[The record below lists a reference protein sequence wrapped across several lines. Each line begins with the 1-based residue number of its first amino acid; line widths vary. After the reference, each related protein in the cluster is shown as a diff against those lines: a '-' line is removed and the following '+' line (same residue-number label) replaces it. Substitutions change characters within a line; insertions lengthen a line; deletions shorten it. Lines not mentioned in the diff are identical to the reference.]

1 MTEEEFEKF
10 QQKVEND
17 NLQRRASFKKI
28 NKKLDQRH
36 RKKELKKNF
45 EEHTNCITQWIFSH
59 FFSKHHMRTIH
70 TDDKIMLKK
79 LGMSAGKMIL

>member
-45 EEHTNCITQWIFSH
+45 EEHTNCITQWISSH
-59 FFSKHHMRTIH
+59 FVLTSHMLTIH

-79 LGMSAGKMIL
+79 LRMSEGKMIL

>member
-45 EEHTNCITQWIFSH
+45 EEHTNCITQ
-59 FFSKHHMRTIH
+59 
-70 TDDKIMLKK
+70 
-79 LGMSAGKMIL
+79 